1 MYAATRTPRELKV
14 GGAEMGFWFMDW
26 SMCVDS
32 QEACSKDPGCY
43 DFFPGSVRDRD
54 GSWRAHACMDARDEM
69 ACVRQLRQ
77 AREYQGVTCVRPRC
91 VDMDAWDDEIH
102 VSERS

>member
-14 GGAEMGFWFMDW
+14 GGAEMGFWFVDW

-43 DFFPGSVRDRD
+43 DFFSRIGS
-54 GSWRAHACMDARDEM
+54 
-69 ACVRQLRQ
+69 
-77 AREYQGVTCVRPRC
+77 
-91 VDMDAWDDEIH
+91 
-102 VSERS
+102 

>member
-26 SMCVDS
+26 TMCEDS

-43 DFFPGSVRDRD
+43 DFFQDRFVTEMDDGVRVHVWAQGLR
-54 GSWRAHACMDARDEM
+54 WRACEVAMD
-69 ACVRQLRQ
+69 
-77 AREYQGVTCVRPRC
+77 
-91 VDMDAWDDEIH
+91 
-102 VSERS
+102 S